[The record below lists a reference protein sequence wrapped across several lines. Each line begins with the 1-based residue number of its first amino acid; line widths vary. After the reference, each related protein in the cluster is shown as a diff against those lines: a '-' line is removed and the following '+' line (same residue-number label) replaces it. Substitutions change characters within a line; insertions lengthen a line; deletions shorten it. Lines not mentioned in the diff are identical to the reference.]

1 VRGGY
6 LTLGRWRGAPVR
18 AHWTLPVG
26 ALVFGQGR
34 FVPGFWLGF
43 FLLVL
48 VHELGHAIMVRRER
62 QRVVSIDIHALGGVC
77 RWAGDPTIVSGTL
90 KGFPNPPAVVRGEP
104 SSPAPHASIAR
115 AWIAWGGVIAQAIAL
130 VGAYAVLAAAGP
142 PERVFTAQLAAAFTS
157 TNIWLIA
164 INLIPVPPLDGAEAW
179 KLPGL
184 LARRRRAARYDEEAR
199 KGGFEAERQMATLD
213 RFSGEAPE
221 AVQTAV
227 EDALRRLGGD
237 PKKPRN

>member
-34 FVPGFWLGF
+34 FLPGFWLGF

-48 VHELGHAIMVRRER
+48 IHELGHAILVRRYG

-77 RWAGDPTIVSGTL
+77 RWSGETIESGTL
-90 KGFPNPPAVVRGEP
+90 GGFPNAPAIVRGEQR
-104 SSPAPHASIAR
+104 SPAHHAAIQR
-115 AWIAWGGVIAQAIAL
+115 AGIAWGGVLAQAVAL
-130 VGAYAVLAAAGP
+130 VGAHVALALGGP
-142 PERVFTAQLAAAFTS
+142 PESLFPAQLAAAFTT
-157 TNIWLIA
+157 TNVWLIA
-164 INLIPVPPLDGAEAW
+164 INLIPVAPLDGAEAW

-184 LARRRRAARYDEEAR
+184 LAARRRHARSSAPAA
-199 KGGFEAERQMATLD
+199 GSGFEFERRMATLD
-213 RFSGEAPE
+213 RFSNEPDPSVKA
-221 AVQTAV
+221 AVD
-227 EDALRRLGGD
+227 DALQRLGSGE
-237 PKKPRN
+237 KTPRN

>member
-1 VRGGY
+1 LTGVGGGY

-48 VHELGHAIMVRRER
+48 IHELGHAVIVRAHRH
-62 QRVVSIDIHALGGVC
+62 RVLSIDIHALGGVC
-77 RWAGDPTIVSGTL
+77 RWSGDPT
-90 KGFPNPPAVVRGEP
+90 A
-104 SSPAPHASIAR
+104 IAR
-115 AWIAWGGVIAQAIAL
+115 ARIAWGGVLGQGVTLFAAYVAL
-130 VGAYAVLAAAGP
+130 ALAGP
-142 PERVFTAQLAAAFTS
+142 PESAFAAQLARAFTA

-164 INLIPVPPLDGAEAW
+164 INLLPVPPLDGAEAW

-184 LARRRRAARYDEEAR
+184 LARSRKAARAAS
-199 KGGFEAERQMATLD
+199 GFEQQRQAASLD
-213 RFSGEAPE
+213 RFTDEPDE
-221 AVQTAV
+221 AVKAAV
-227 EDALRRLGGD
+227 DDALRRLGEP
-237 PKKPRN
+237 PKTPKN